1 MDYKNLPD
9 PIKRRIAGLSTPFST
24 CALPQPSYLPRNFL
38 EGPSTADVLSTS
50 PQVSDLVASSPALPF
65 FKQYGCFTMAYSLLT
80 DHGPVLDHFHTPSD
94 RGVIG
99 YAPYKNLWIM
109 NADPL
114 CHPSDREEVVAAFV
128 REARQQGKKIL
139 AIQCGIETARS
150 FSALGYRAN
159 HMGVETILDVQAF
172 DLKGKSK
179 TKIRR
184 WINTARN
191 AGIIVLERRFCD
203 KGILRA
209 AKKVSRRWLASKI
222 NSREL
227 NIMTRKSRYCDEY
240 RTRTFF
246 AYQDKILLGYI
257 VFDPLYE
264 DGKTIG
270 YYADLCRVSPDAP
283 NGTQDLIQWEALQ
296 QFRNEGLRWLSLGI
310 SPLAGIDDSHGFHNP
325 VITLV
330 LRVNYRFGNLMYAFR
345 GLDFHKSAY
354 HDGRQSFRRPTYF
367 MSQGP
372 LPFIEVIQSFAI
384 IGIVPEGGFLTG
396 VCHAGKNIAWNMI
409 EDALDYLRKRRK

>member
-1 MDYKNLPD
+1 MDYKSLPD
-9 PIKRRIAGLSTPFST
+9 PIKRRLAELPTPFST
-24 CALPQPSYLPRNFL
+24 CALPHPSYLPGNFL
-38 EGPSTADVLSTS
+38 DGHSSADLLFTS
-50 PQVSDLVASSPALPF
+50 PQVRDLVASSPALPYF
-65 FKQYGCFTMAYSLLT
+65 EQYGCFTMAYSLLA
-80 DHGPVLDHFHTPSD
+80 DHGPVLDHFHTP

-99 YAPYKNLWIM
+99 FAPYKNLWIM

-128 REARQQGKKIL
+128 REGRQQGKKIL
-139 AIQCGIETARS
+139 AIQCGIETARI

-209 AKKVSRRWLASKI
+209 AKNVSRRWLAGKI

-240 RTRTFF
+240 MARIFF
-246 AYQDKILLGYI
+246 AYKDGIMMGYI
-257 VFDPLYE
+257 VFDPLCE
-264 DGKTIG
+264 NGRIIG
-270 YYADLCRVSPDAP
+270 YYADLCRISPDAP
-283 NGTQDLIQWEALQ
+283 NGTQDIIQFEALQ
-296 QFRNEGLRWLSLGI
+296 RFKEEGCRCLSLGI
-310 SPLAGIDDSHGFHNP
+310 SPLAGIDNSHGFYNP
-325 VITLV
+325 VLSLILAI
-330 LRVNYRFGNLMYAFR
+330 NFRFGNRMYSFK
-345 GLDFHKSAY
+345 GLEFHKSAY
-354 HDGRQSFRRPTYF
+354 HDGRQSIRRPTYF
-367 MSQGP
+367 LTQGP
-372 LPFIEVIQSFAI
+372 LPLVELIQSFAL

-396 VCHAGKNIAWNMI
+396 AYHAGKNIAWNMF
-409 EDALDYLRKRRK
+409 EDAKDYLRKRRK